1 MPELLLQR
9 VRNIHRKQL
18 VRAFRFG
25 GNSPSAEHLTRTFL
39 FCMLFALHSIIV
51 QIQEITRIVLG
62 KSSALCYSIASK
74 LNQKVNLHMTKKLLI
89 LTTGGT
95 IASVKTPH
103 GLIPALTSEE
113 LLSYLPEIGSD
124 FLLKTKAVCNLDSTD
139 ITPEHWLLLAG
150 SIREEYHNYDGFVI
164 CHGTDTMA
172 YTAAALSY
180 LIQHSSKPI
189 VLTGAQK
196 PIGSEITDAKAN
208 LRDSILYAADPHSR
222 GVQIVFDG
230 KVILGTRAKKT
241 KTSSFAAFSSINYPY
256 LATIQDGRIIRY
268 LPPSTEKNPV
278 VFYDRLNPKVFLLK
292 LTPGISPALLCE
304 IFRLYD
310 CIILESFGVGG
321 IPDSLE
327 NELFCQLSKYAP
339 QEKVLVMTTQVTYE
353 GSNVGTYEVGRRLNE
368 AFSILEARDMTL
380 EAVLTKMM
388 WIMAE
393 DGISWPEICHK
404 FYKCINS
411 DTLYQET

>member
-1 MPELLLQR
+1 M
-9 VRNIHRKQL
+9 
-18 VRAFRFG
+18 
-25 GNSPSAEHLTRTFL
+25 
-39 FCMLFALHSIIV
+39 
-51 QIQEITRIVLG
+51 
-62 KSSALCYSIASK
+62 
-74 LNQKVNLHMTKKLLI
+74 KKLLI

-103 GLIPALTSEE
+103 GLIPALTSQE

-124 FLLKTKAVCNLDSTD
+124 FILTTKAVCNLDSTD
-139 ITPEHWLLLAG
+139 ITPKHWLLLA
-150 SIREEYHNYDGFVI
+150 SAIKEDYHNYDGFVI

-196 PIGSEITDAKAN
+196 PIGLEITDAKSN
-208 LRDSILYAADPHSR
+208 LRDSILYAADPQSR

-241 KTSSFAAFSSINYPY
+241 KTLSFSAFSSINFPY
-256 LATIQDGRIIRY
+256 LATIQDRKIIRY
-268 LPPSTEKNPV
+268 LPPSIEKNPV
-278 VFYDRLNPKVFLLK
+278 VFYDKLNPKVFLLK
-292 LTPGISPALLCE
+292 LTPGVSPALLPD

-310 CIILESFGVGG
+310 CIIIESFGVGG

-327 NELFCQLSKYAP
+327 KELFNQLSKYP
-339 QEKVLVMTTQVTYE
+339 PEEKVLVMTTQVTYE
-353 GSNVGTYEVGRRLNE
+353 GSNVGTYEVGRRLRESFN
-368 AFSILEARDMTL
+368 ILEARDMTL

-393 DGISWPEICHK
+393 EEITWPEICRK
-404 FYKCINS
+404 FYMCINS
-411 DTLYQET
+411 DTLY

>member
-1 MPELLLQR
+1 M
-9 VRNIHRKQL
+9 
-18 VRAFRFG
+18 
-25 GNSPSAEHLTRTFL
+25 
-39 FCMLFALHSIIV
+39 
-51 QIQEITRIVLG
+51 
-62 KSSALCYSIASK
+62 
-74 LNQKVNLHMTKKLLI
+74 KKLLI

-124 FLLKTKAVCNLDSTD
+124 FKLTTKAVCNLDSTD
-139 ITPEHWLLLAG
+139 ITPEHWLLLARA
-150 SIREEYHNYDGFVI
+150 IKEEYENYDGFVI
-164 CHGTDTMA
+164 CHGTDTLA

-180 LIQHSSKPI
+180 LIQHSKKPI

-196 PIGSEITDAKAN
+196 PIGSEITDAKSN
-208 LRDSILYAADPHSR
+208 LRDSILYAADPDSR

-241 KTSSFAAFSSINYPY
+241 KTLSYAAFSSINFPF

-268 LPPSTEKNPV
+268 LPPGKEKKQT
-278 VFYDRLNPKVFLLK
+278 VFYDKLNPKVFLLK
-292 LTPGISPALLCE
+292 LTPGISPLLLAD
-304 IFRLYD
+304 IFRFYD
-310 CIILESFGVGG
+310 CVIIESFGVGG

-327 NELFCQLSKYAP
+327 KELFSQLSRYAP
-339 QEKVLVMTTQVTYE
+339 EEKVLVMTTQVTYE
-353 GSNVGTYEVGRRLNE
+353 GSNVGTYEVGRRLRESFN
-368 AFSILEARDMTL
+368 ILEAKDMTL

-393 DGISWPEICHK
+393 DGLSWDDIYSR
-404 FYKCINS
+404 FYSRINS
-411 DTLYQET
+411 DTLY

>member
-1 MPELLLQR
+1 M
-9 VRNIHRKQL
+9 
-18 VRAFRFG
+18 
-25 GNSPSAEHLTRTFL
+25 
-39 FCMLFALHSIIV
+39 
-51 QIQEITRIVLG
+51 
-62 KSSALCYSIASK
+62 
-74 LNQKVNLHMTKKLLI
+74 KKLLI

-103 GLIPALTSEE
+103 GLIPALTSQE

-124 FLLKTKAVCNLDSTD
+124 FILTTKAVCNLDSTD
-139 ITPEHWLLLAG
+139 ITPKHWLLLA
-150 SIREEYHNYDGFVI
+150 SAIKEDYHNYDGFVI

-196 PIGSEITDAKAN
+196 PIGLEITDAKSN
-208 LRDSILYAADPHSR
+208 LRDSILYAADPQSR

-241 KTSSFAAFSSINYPY
+241 KTLSFSAFSSINFPY
-256 LATIQDGRIIRY
+256 LATIQDRKIIRY
-268 LPPSTEKNPV
+268 LPPSIEKNPV
-278 VFYDRLNPKVFLLK
+278 VFYNKLNPKVFLLK
-292 LTPGISPALLCE
+292 LTPGVSPALLPD

-310 CIILESFGVGG
+310 CIIIESFGVGG

-327 NELFCQLSKYAP
+327 KELFNQLSKYP
-339 QEKVLVMTTQVTYE
+339 PEEKVLVMTTQVTYE
-353 GSNVGTYEVGRRLNE
+353 GSNVGTYEVGRRLRESFN
-368 AFSILEARDMTL
+368 ILEARDMTL

-393 DGISWPEICHK
+393 EEITWPEICRK
-404 FYKCINS
+404 FYMCINS
-411 DTLYQET
+411 DTLY